1 MSAKKTFAI
10 AFFAAFATLVT
21 AAGGNTTTGSSPAC
35 TTDQE
40 CIERCT
46 AIQMSDQCNLFACGT
61 DKSCKGAESHDE
73 NSTITIDQSD
83 GPSPCGTDQN
93 CKDKC
98 NSTHLMK
105 ASDMCDA
112 MVCDVTAKLCSVD
125 GSKVLPFCES
135 DKLFGKCE
143 ATCGNSP
150 ESEGCMLPLSRSFG
164 DGDCD
169 PFADAPKW
177 TEDVASVKTD
187 MCAIKTTCETCV
199 VDATNSACNDMHESP
214 VKKHETHMAAY
225 AQCIDGEDAARITAR
240 KNDALERAEMQAKLH
255 GVPQTLFD
263 DGGGKML
270 ERVFAGLESIAD
282 TMKNPCGKLSAGDAE
297 DLCNDCS
304 RISKQCIVLVISYII
319 IN

>member
-1 MSAKKTFAI
+1 MPAKKAIAI

-21 AAGGNTTTGSSPAC
+21 AGGDDTTTETSPAC
-35 TTDQE
+35 TMDQE
-40 CIERCT
+40 CIDRCT
-46 AIQMSDQCNLFACGT
+46 AMQMSDQCDLFTWGT

-73 NSTITIDQSD
+73 SSTTTDQSD
-83 GPSPCGTDQN
+83 GPSLCETDQK

-105 ASDMCDA
+105 ASGMCDA

-125 GSKVLPFCES
+125 GSKVVPFCES
-135 DKLFGKCE
+135 DKLFEKCE
-143 ATCGNSP
+143 ATCMMSNELKSGNSP
-150 ESEGCMLPLSRSFG
+150 ESESCMLPLSRLCD

-169 PFADAPKW
+169 PFAGAPKSA
-177 TEDVASVKTD
+177 EDIASVKTH
-187 MCAIKTTCETCV
+187 MCASKTTCETCV

-214 VKKHETHMAAY
+214 EKNHESRMAVY
-225 AQCIDGEDAARITAR
+225 AQCADGKDAAGITAC

-255 GVPQTLFD
+255 GVPKTLFD
-263 DGGGKML
+263 DGGENML

-282 TMKNPCGKLSAGDAE
+282 TMKNSCGKLSAGDAQ

-304 RISKQCIVLVISYII
+304 RIGISK
-319 IN
+319 